1 MTGYGPEAVSYA
13 AFGGGSGP
21 GVVLHP
27 ADPLTVLA
35 HGIGSQHDLPIS
47 PFYAFAGAFTA
58 LFVSFLALGLLWS
71 ASRFRGDRSG
81 LALPAGLQ
89 WVADAPATRTALRG
103 LGLAAALAV
112 LLYLLLGPDD
122 PDRNPAPGAVYV
134 LLWVGLVP
142 ASLLLGPV
150 WRLLS
155 PLRTVYRLLARLSG
169 GFRTA
174 RPATAV
180 AAGATATAARS
191 SRSPRPPSPP
201 LAVAPHPRS
210 PELPSPELLSPH
222 PPSPELLSPH
232 PPSPELLSPHPPSP
246 ELPSSEP
253 PRPELPTSEPP
264 RPHSSSPEPRPHR
277 PLPARLGQWPAAAGL
292 FAFTWLELVSPDPA
306 STTTLLIALAGYAVV
321 QLLLAA
327 RYGERWFADGDAFEV
342 YSALLARLSPLG
354 RRSDGRLVLRNPF
367 HGLDATPER
376 PGLVATVCVLL
387 GSTAYDG
394 FSDNPSWINAIQTSP
409 LGRTPAAT
417 LGLVG
422 AVALVA
428 ALYCL
433 CAAVTRLVCGPHPGP
448 LTAFAH
454 SLVPIALGYLVAH
467 YFSLLVTEGPRTVTM
482 ALGTDNAPE
491 PLSPLGPGGLAALQV
506 IAVVTG
512 HVLGVIA
519 AHDRSVR
526 LFPPAKAVAGQ
537 LPLLALMITYTVGGL
552 SLLLN

>member
-1 MTGYGPEAVSYA
+1 M
-13 AFGGGSGP
+13 
-21 GVVLHP
+21 VLHP
-27 ADPLTVLA
+27 ADPFTALA

-47 PFYAFAGAFTA
+47 PFYAFAGAFAA

-71 ASRFRGDRSG
+71 TSRFRGAHSG
-81 LALPAGLQ
+81 LALPASVQ
-89 WVADAPATRTALRG
+89 RVADAPATRTVLRG
-103 LGLAAALAV
+103 VGLAAALAV
-112 LLYLLLGPDD
+112 LLHLLLGPDD

-150 WRLLS
+150 WRLIN
-155 PLRTVYRLLARLSG
+155 PLRTLHRLL
-169 GFRTA
+169 
-174 RPATAV
+174 
-180 AAGATATAARS
+180 
-191 SRSPRPPSPP
+191 SRALRRRGPD
-201 LAVAPHPRS
+201 
-210 PELPSPELLSPH
+210 
-222 PPSPELLSPH
+222 
-232 PPSPELLSPHPPSP
+232 
-246 ELPSSEP
+246 
-253 PRPELPTSEPP
+253 
-264 RPHSSSPEPRPHR
+264 R
-277 PLPARLGQWPAAAGL
+277 PLPAWLGQWPAAVGL
-292 FAFTWLELVSPDPA
+292 FGFTWLELVAPDPA
-306 STTTLLIALAGYAVV
+306 STTTLLIALATYSTA

-327 RYGERWFADGDAFEV
+327 RFGERWFDDGDAFEA

-417 LGLVG
+417 LGLL
-422 AVALVA
+422 ASIALVA
-428 ALYCL
+428 TLYCL
-433 CAAVTRLVCGPHPGP
+433 CAAATRLVSGPHPGP

-454 SLVPIALGYLVAH
+454 SLVPIALGYLIAH
-467 YFSLLVTEGPRTVTM
+467 YFSLLVVEGPRTVSM

-491 PLSPLGPGGLAALQV
+491 PVPPLGPGGLAALQV
-506 IAVVTG
+506 IAVVAG
-512 HVLGVIA
+512 HVLGVVA

-526 LFPPAKAVAGQ
+526 LFPPARAVAGQ
-537 LPLLALMITYTVGGL
+537 LPLLALMITFTVGGL